1 MLLLAAAALA
11 VVLLVERWLAVE
23 RPGTRLTAF
32 VVAAALLGTFGLVLA
47 GVLCA
52 VSLMWRRAPASI
64 RRPLATAARLTVPV
78 LLVAFA
84 VYTGLDL
91 VRTASAIL

>member
-1 MLLLAAAALA
+1 
-11 VVLLVERWLAVE
+11 
-23 RPGTRLTAF
+23 
-32 VVAAALLGTFGLVLA
+32 
-47 GVLCA
+47 
-52 VSLMWRRAPASI
+52 MWRRAPESI